1 MTINAERFLYGNTLP
16 IGDETIGVREML
28 PQEEKE
34 RMA

>member
-1 MTINAERFLYGNTLP
+1 MTVNAEKFQYGNMLP
-16 IGDETIGVREML
+16 IGDETIGVRGML